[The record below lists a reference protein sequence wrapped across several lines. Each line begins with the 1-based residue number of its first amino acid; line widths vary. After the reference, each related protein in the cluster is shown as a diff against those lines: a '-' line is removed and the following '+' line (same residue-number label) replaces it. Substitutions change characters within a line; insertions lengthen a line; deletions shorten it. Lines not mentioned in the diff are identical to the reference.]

1 MKQTAVEWLA
11 KELLREHPTQT
22 NHDVIKQAKE
32 MENQQKGYSEE
43 EVMNMACA
51 LFEILQLR
59 KKVEKKCENI
69 AYNTNDIFDGIQ
81 YMDNGIGEVLGEHNI
96 NIDKLTKYF
105 K

>member
-1 MKQTAVEWLA
+1 MKQTAVEWL
-11 KELLREHPTQT
+11 
-22 NHDVIKQAKE
+22 VKQLKINNYISDNAHWLIDEAKE
-32 MENQQKGYSEE
+32 MEKQQKGYSDE

-59 KKVEKKCENI
+59 KKIEKKCENI

-81 YMDNGIGEVLGEHNI
+81 YMANGIGEILEEHNI
-96 NIDKLTKYF
+96 NIDKLK

>member
-1 MKQTAVEWLA
+1 MKQTAVEWLEQQLNPYGISPH
-11 KELLREHPTQT
+11 KTLFE
-22 NHDVIKQAKE
+22 QAKE
-32 MENQQKGYSEE
+32 MENQQKGYSDE

-81 YMDNGIGEVLGEHNI
+81 YMDNGIGEILGEHNI